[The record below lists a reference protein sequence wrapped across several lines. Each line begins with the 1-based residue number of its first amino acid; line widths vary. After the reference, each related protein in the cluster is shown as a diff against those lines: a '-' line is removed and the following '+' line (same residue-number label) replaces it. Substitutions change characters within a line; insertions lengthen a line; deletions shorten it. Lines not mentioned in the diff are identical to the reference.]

1 MGLKNLIKKF
11 ARVFE
16 KNKIDYMIIGGQA
29 LLIYGEPRLTKDIDI
44 TIGATIEKLE
54 DILKIAKNLKLKIL
68 PQNPYNFVK
77 ETMVLPLLDEKTGLR
92 VDLIFSYSN
101 YEKEALKRVNKV
113 EISGVYANYVSVED
127 LIIHKIISGRERD
140 IEDLKSIIRKNKNI
154 DEKYIL
160 RWLSEF
166 EKIMDKNLKKIFIKL
181 RGEDENP

>member
-1 MGLKNLIKKF
+1 MGLKNLIKKL

-16 KNKIDYMIIGGQA
+16 KNNIDYMIIGGQA
-29 LLIYGEPRLTKDIDI
+29 VLIYGEPRLTRDIDI

-68 PQNPYNFVK
+68 PQNPYDFVK

-92 VDLIFSYSN
+92 VDLIFSFSKYVR
-101 YEKEALKRVNKV
+101 EALKRVNKV
-113 EISGVYANYVSVED
+113 EISDVYVNYVSVED

-140 IEDLKSIIRKNKNI
+140 IEDLKIIIRKNKNI

-166 EKIMDKNLKKIFIKL
+166 EKIMNKNLKKIFIKL
-181 RGEDENP
+181 RGEDV